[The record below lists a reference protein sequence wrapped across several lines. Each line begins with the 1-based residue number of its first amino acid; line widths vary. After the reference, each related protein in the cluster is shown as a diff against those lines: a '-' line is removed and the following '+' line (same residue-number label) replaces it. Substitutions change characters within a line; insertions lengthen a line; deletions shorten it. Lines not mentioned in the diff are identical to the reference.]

1 MKTPFLVSRLSITF
15 LFLLLASFS
24 LHAQYTIS
32 GKVTEA
38 ETGNPLSDVEIYND
52 TEDQIVYTDE
62 QGQYK
67 LEGLYEG
74 SYRIYV
80 LLFGYKSQEVTI
92 TITNKSV
99 KRDFKLS
106 PLEGTLEEITLVK
119 KADQDFGIQRLREVE
134 GTSIFAGKKN
144 NLVFMDDLVAN
155 VSTNNAR
162 QIYSQV
168 AGLNIYESISAG
180 LQLNIGGRGL
190 DPNRSANFNMR
201 QNNYDISADV
211 LGYPESYYTPP
222 AEALKRIQIVRGAAS
237 LQYGTQFG
245 GLVNFVMKEP
255 PENKKIEVI
264 TRNTLG
270 SNALFN
276 TFNSMGGTVGKFSY
290 YGYINYKEGNGFRP
304 NSDFDAVNAYLH
316 TRYRF
321 TEDTKVTLEYTH
333 YNYLAQQP
341 GGLTDYQFYLDPEF
355 SNRERNWFKVN
366 WNVYNANFHHHFS
379 SDTEL
384 DLNVYGLQASRK
396 SVGFRT
402 NRVSQIDDPEEPRDL
417 ILGDFNNIGAETRF
431 LHRYSIKNNL
441 AVALIGAKYY
451 QSFNEAIQGPGTAD
465 SDADFSLAS
474 ESFPNYRNQSDFDF
488 PNLNLALFGEHI
500 FYLGNRWSV
509 TPGFRLEYIKTE
521 SEGSYKRINFDLA
534 GNPIQNQ
541 EFEDNRSFDRSF
553 FLFGLGTSYYLN
565 EKNEVYANFSQNY
578 RSVTFNDIRIVNPTF
593 QIDPNIKDEEGFTVD
608 AGLRGQWRNILSY
621 DAGVF
626 GLKYDDRIGEV
637 LRAEERVNAD
647 GEIVET
653 GRIVRFR
660 GNIGNA
666 FIYGFESLVDWNV
679 VNTFT
684 SESSPYS
691 LNVFLNTAFTASEY
705 LDSEITGVE
714 GKEVE
719 FIPVANIKTG
729 IRAGYR
735 SFQLSAQYTYLS
747 KQYTD
752 ANNYEQN
759 RRDNQG
765 GIRGAIPSYDV
776 LDLSAA
782 FTYKRARIEAGINN
796 VLDHNYF
803 TRRATGYPG
812 PGIIPSAPRTFYLT
826 LQFTI

>member
-1 MKTPFLVSRLSITF
+1 MKTALPVFRLS
-15 LFLLLASFS
+15 FLLFFLITSAQT
-24 LHAQYTIS
+24 LQAQYTIS
-32 GKVTEA
+32 GKVTHA
-38 ETGNPLSDVEIYND
+38 ETGNPLPDVEIYND
-52 TEDQIVYTDE
+52 TADQIVYTDE
-62 QGQYK
+62 KGEYI
-67 LEGLYEG
+67 LPNLYEDT
-74 SYRIYV
+74 YRIYV
-80 LLFGYKSQEVTI
+80 LLFGFKSQEVSI
-92 TITNKSV
+92 TITNSSV
-99 KRDFKLS
+99 ERDFQLH

-190 DPNRSANFNMR
+190 DPNRSANFNIR

-245 GLVNFVMKEP
+245 GLVNFIMKEP
-255 PENKKIEVI
+255 TEDKKIELI
-264 TRNTLG
+264 TRNTMG
-270 SNALFN
+270 SNALLN
-276 TFNSMGGTVGKFSY
+276 TFNSLGGTIGNFSY
-290 YGYINYKEGNGFRP
+290 YGYVNVKQGDGFRP
-304 NSDFDAVNAYLH
+304 NSEFDAFNTYIH
-316 TRYRF
+316 TQFKF

-333 YNYLAQQP
+333 YDYLAQQP
-341 GGLTDYQFYLDPEF
+341 GGLTDFQFYQNPEF
-355 SNRERNWFKVN
+355 SNRERNWFEVD
-366 WNVYNANFHHHFS
+366 WNVYSINFHHHFTT
-379 SDTEL
+379 DTEL
-384 DLNVYGLQASRK
+384 DVNLYGLQASRK

-402 NRVSQIDDPEEPRDL
+402 NRVSQVDDPDEPRDL
-417 ILGDFNNIGAETRF
+417 ILGDFNNIGAETRL
-431 LHRYSIKNNL
+431 LHRYTLKNNL

-451 QSFNEAIQGPGTAD
+451 QSYNEAIQGPGTAA
-465 SDADFSLAS
+465 SDADFSLAT
-474 ESFPNYRNQSDFDF
+474 ETFPNYRNQSDFDF

-500 FYLGNRWSV
+500 FYIGNKWSI

-541 EFEDNRSFDRSF
+541 EFEDDRSFDRSF
-553 FLFGLGTSYYLN
+553 VLLGLGSSYYLN
-565 EKNEVYANFSQNY
+565 EKSEIYANFSQNY

-593 QIDPNIKDEEGFTVD
+593 QIDPNIKDEVGFTVD
-608 AGLRGQWRNILSY
+608 AGIRGQWRNIISY

-626 GLKYDDRIGEV
+626 GMKYDDRIGEV

-647 GEIVET
+647 GELVET

-666 FIYGFESLVDWNV
+666 FIYGVESLVDWNLI
-679 VNTFT
+679 NTFR
-684 SESSPYS
+684 SGPSPFS
-691 LNVFLNTAFTASEY
+691 LNIFLNTAFTASEY
-705 LDSEITGVE
+705 LDSKITGVE

-719 FIPVANIKTG
+719 FIPKANIKTG
-729 IRAGYR
+729 LRAGFR
-735 SFQLSAQYTYLS
+735 SFKISAQYTYLS
-747 KQYTD
+747 DQYTD
-752 ANNYEQN
+752 ANNFEQN
-759 RRDNQG
+759 KRDNQG
-765 GIRGAIPSYDV
+765 GIRGAIPAYDV
-776 LDLSAA
+776 VDLSMAY
-782 FTYKRARIEAGINN
+782 TYKRARFEAGINN
-796 VLDHNYF
+796 LLDNDYF

-812 PGIIPSAPRTFYLT
+812 PGIIPSAPRTYYFT
-826 LQFTI
+826 LQITI